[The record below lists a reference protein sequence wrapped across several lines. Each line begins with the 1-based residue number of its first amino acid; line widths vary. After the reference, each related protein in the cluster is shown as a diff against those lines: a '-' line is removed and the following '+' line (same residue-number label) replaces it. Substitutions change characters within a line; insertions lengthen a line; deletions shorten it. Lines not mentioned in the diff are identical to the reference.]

1 MILFADDLKIY
12 SEINNISDC
21 IRLQECIDRLFDW
34 CVGNDLELNVS
45 KCLAMRYTYKRNFP
59 ELYYKIGN
67 SKLDEVSN
75 VKDLGV
81 WFDTTL
87 KFDIHISQITNR
99 ANKLLGFIM
108 RMSKDFTNIRCIKTL
123 YTSLV
128 RPILEYASTIWSPFR
143 VMHTQSI
150 KPCQKRFTRFLFFKS
165 HTQYLQYYDSR
176 SYSSRPCKKQ

>member
-21 IRLQECIDRLFDW
+21 IRLQECIDRLFYW
-34 CVGNDLELNVS
+34 CIGNDLELNVS

-87 KFDIHISQITNR
+87 KFDIHIS
-99 ANKLLGFIM
+99 
-108 RMSKDFTNIRCIKTL
+108 
-123 YTSLV
+123 
-128 RPILEYASTIWSPFR
+128 
-143 VMHTQSI
+143 
-150 KPCQKRFTRFLFFKS
+150 
-165 HTQYLQYYDSR
+165 
-176 SYSSRPCKKQ
+176 